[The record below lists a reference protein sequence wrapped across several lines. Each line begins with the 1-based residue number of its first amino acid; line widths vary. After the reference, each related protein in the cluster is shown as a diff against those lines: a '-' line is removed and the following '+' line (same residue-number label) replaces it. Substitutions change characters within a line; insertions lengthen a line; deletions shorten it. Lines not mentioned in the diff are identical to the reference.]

1 MFDNRDNANFFPR
14 IGEKKLLDLLFI
26 IILFII
32 NCARVNE
39 AENTDLVA
47 LKKFI
52 YTDYLA
58 KEAAK
63 RNLVISNTVQS
74 DGQIET
80 VINASNFDIVARYDF
95 GTRVQSNDS
104 IWDIGFERFK
114 ISTNSGA
121 TSSIGQSG
129 ACDTSSKIFA
139 SITNASTCSTF
150 LADTSNVQVNVGSNV
165 SGSQAATFGLPY
177 TGSPVMRDWYDYKI
191 GELTPSSKV
200 YIVRSSDS
208 FNYYKVQIRGYYN
221 SAGTSGYITFWW
233 KQIPF

>member
-14 IGEKKLLDLLFI
+14 IGEKKLIDLLFI

-32 NCARVNE
+32 NCARANK

-58 KEAAK
+58 QEAAK

-95 GTRVQSNDS
+95 GTRVQSNDT

-129 ACDTSSKIFA
+129 ACDTLSKTFT

-191 GELTPSSKV
+191 GELTPSNKV